1 MAVTLNT
8 NYGAVVASKNLV
20 TNQNDMNRTMERISS
35 GKKTIHASDDA
46 AGIAIAGKME
56 AQIRALTT
64 AMRHAKEGQALV
76 GTAEGSMQEASKVLQ
91 RMRELALH
99 AASGIATNVD
109 KDYLNV
115 EMSSLVTQVENLSL
129 NSKFNQRQLL
139 RGDQFTFYTDMNI
152 KGLNITTVAADISVA
167 TLGVPQT
174 TVSIGGGVDQNTIDK
189 VVSAID
195 GAIASVSSKRANLG
209 AVSNRFDHIL
219 SNLGNVIDNTM
230 RSKSIMIDAD
240 FSVETTK
247 LTKSNVL
254 QQGATSMLAQAN
266 AQKNLIL
273 SLFQQ

>member
-1 MAVTLNT
+1 MSVTLNS

-20 TNQNDMNRTMERISS
+20 ANQTDMNKTMERLSK
-35 GKKTIHASDDA
+35 GKKTINARDDA

-56 AQIRALTT
+56 AQIRALST
-64 AMRHAKEGQALV
+64 AMRHAKDGQALV
-76 GTAEGSMQEASKVLQ
+76 GAAEGSMQEASKILQ
-91 RMRELALH
+91 RMRELAVH
-99 AASGIATNVD
+99 AASGIATEVD

-115 EMSSLVTQVENLSL
+115 EMSHLVQQIDSISS

-139 RGDQFTFYTDMNI
+139 TGDQFTFYTDMNI
-152 KGLNITTVAADISVA
+152 KGFNITTVSSDISV
-167 TLGVPQT
+167 TSLGVSQT
-174 TVSIGGGVDQNTIDK
+174 TVSIGGGVAQNSLSN

-195 GAIASVSSKRANLG
+195 GAIASVSSKRASLG

-219 SNLGNVIDNTM
+219 SNLGSIIDNTV
-230 RSKSIMIDAD
+230 RSKGIMIDAD
-240 FSVETTK
+240 FATETTN

-273 SLFQQ
+273 TLFQQ